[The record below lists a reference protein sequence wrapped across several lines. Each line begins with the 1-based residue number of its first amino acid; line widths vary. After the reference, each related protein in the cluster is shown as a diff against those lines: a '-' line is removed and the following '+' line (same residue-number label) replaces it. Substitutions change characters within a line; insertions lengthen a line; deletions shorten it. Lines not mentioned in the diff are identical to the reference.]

1 MRRALAELAGWLD
14 VAVPAVSPEVL
25 GVAIDSRTVRP
36 GDLFAALPGA
46 RTDGHDHVAEAA
58 ARGAVAALVSRP
70 LAHTL
75 PQLVVPDTTVALQ
88 ALAAAERR
96 HSDYRLVGITGSI
109 GKTTTRG
116 FLVALLQSRY
126 RVGFTRGSRNS
137 QAGLPAELLSQADG
151 IQWMVAELG
160 MNHAGEL
167 DRLGAIARPDA
178 LLYTV
183 IAPVHLEFFPNLE
196 AIAEAKAELI
206 RHLDRDG
213 VLVLNAADP
222 RVDTLA
228 GRFGGR
234 VVRYGRPGAS
244 DLWIERYASRGL
256 LGATIVLRG
265 ESGQAEV
272 SWDLIGR
279 HQADNL
285 LGAACCATSLGL
297 PLDAVPQAAAGLRP
311 AAHRGEL
318 IRLPGGV
325 TVVDDSYNSSPVAVR
340 RLLSMLT
347 ETAGRRV
354 AVLGEMYELG
364 EATTAAHREAG
375 RLAAGACDLL
385 IAVGGQPAR
394 ELAEAARAAGLG
406 DARLAAG
413 AEDAAT
419 LLAETLEPG
428 DVVLIKGSRGVGL
441 DRTVAAL
448 TSGRAG

>member
-1 MRRALAELAGWLD
+1 MRRALAELAGWLAL
-14 VAVPAVSPEVL
+14 AVPAVSPEVL
-25 GVAIDSRTVRP
+25 GASIDSRAVRP
-36 GDLFAALPGA
+36 GDLFVALPGSH
-46 RTDGHDHVAEAA
+46 TDGHEHVAEAA
-58 ARGAVAALVSRP
+58 TRGAVAALVSRP
-70 LAHTL
+70 VAHPL
-75 PQLVVPDTTVALQ
+75 PQLVVPDTTTALQ

-96 HSDYRLVGITGSI
+96 RADYRLVGITGSI
-109 GKTTTRG
+109 GKTTTKE
-116 FLVALLQSRY
+116 FLVGLLQSRY

-137 QAGLPAELLSQADG
+137 QAGLPAELLSQSED
-151 IQWMVAELG
+151 IEWMVAELG

-167 DRLGAIARPDA
+167 DRLGAVARPDA

-183 IAPVHLEFFPNLE
+183 VAPVHLEFFPDLE

-206 RHLDRDG
+206 PHLDRDG

-222 RVDTLA
+222 RVDALA

-234 VVRYGRPGAS
+234 VVRYGQPGAS
-244 DLWIERYASRGL
+244 SLWIERYVSRGL
-256 LGATIVLRG
+256 LGAMLVLCG
-265 ESGQAEV
+265 DGCEVEV
-272 SWDLIGR
+272 SWDLVGR

-297 PLDAVPQAAAGLRP
+297 PLDAVPPAAAALRP

-325 TVVDDSYNSSPVAVR
+325 TVVDDSYNASPVAVE
-340 RLLSMLT
+340 RLLLLLA

-385 IAVGGQPAR
+385 IAVGGQPTR
-394 ELAEAARAAGLG
+394 ELVEAARAAGLG
-406 DARLAAG
+406 EARLAAS

-419 LLAETLEPG
+419 LLEGVLEPG
-428 DVVLIKGSRGVGL
+428 DVVLVKGSRGVGL

-448 TSGRAG
+448 TAGRAG